1 MKNMRNLFLALLGIG
16 LATAPTQ
23 VEGTYLWKK
32 GRLVDVSDVATMSAE
47 DHMTAGKSAFEMCLW
62 HDAATNFRVIS
73 INFPASPQAEEA
85 NFLLGI
91 ALYNLEEYEESNTA
105 FSSYL
110 KASSAPERF
119 QEALEYKFA
128 IAEAFSNG
136 AKRRFFGVR
145 KLPKWASGE
154 QLALEIYDEIIAAMP
169 TGDLAACSLYSKG
182 ALLYRQQDY
191 VGSIDAFQLLV
202 RRFPKNELAP
212 ACYVAI
218 SRVYLK
224 RAKSEFQNPDLLA
237 MAQLNERRMVTHLP
251 RHDMLAVVANNVAE
265 MKEGYAKGLYDTGC
279 FYERVDKPEAS
290 LLYYRNAIH
299 QFPDT
304 KVALLCQRRIDLLAP
319 PLSYATSCGS

>member
-1 MKNMRNLFLALLGIG
+1 MRVIKNLFLLIFGVG
-16 LATAPTQ
+16 LAVAPMQ
-23 VEGTYLWKK
+23 LEGTYLWKK
-32 GRLVDVSDVATMSAE
+32 GRLVDVSDVATMSAQE
-47 DHMTAGKSAFEMCLW
+47 HLAVGKSAFDRCLW
-62 HDAATNFRVIS
+62 REAATNFRVIS
-73 INFPASPQAEEA
+73 LNFPASPCAEEA
-85 NFLLGI
+85 NFLLGVS
-91 ALYNLEEYEESNTA
+91 LYNLEEYEESNEA
-105 FSSYL
+105 LSSYL

-128 IAEAFSNG
+128 IAEAFSKG

-145 KLPKWASGE
+145 KLPKWAGGE
-154 QLALEIYDEIIAAMP
+154 ELALEIYDEVIAAMP

-202 RRFPKNELAP
+202 RRFPKDELTP

-218 SRVYLK
+218 SRIYLK

-237 MAQLNERRMVTHLP
+237 MAQLNERRMAMHLP
-251 RHDMLAVVANNVAE
+251 RHDMLEVVANNVAE
-265 MKEGYAKGLYDTGC
+265 IKERYARGLYDTGC
-279 FYERVDKPEAS
+279 FYERVQKPEAS

-304 KVALLCQRRIDLLAP
+304 KVAQLCQKRIDLLAP
-319 PLSYATSCGS
+319 VSCEASS